1 MTPAF
6 ALASC
11 VSLLL
16 FCGPVPAQDDSGNCL
31 YSFHVGAG
39 NSTKPVVACGF
50 EDPRRIGDD
59 ARIKKTMEALGI
71 PQSIVTF
78 RGCAGLD
85 FSAASDTRVGASK
98 NQYVVSYPSDLQSP
112 MNAMVAPIVHELA
125 HVGQMRAAGGVE
137 NLRRMYESRRVELGA
152 DFVAGLLYATALQG
166 TDIKDFLLNLRLIGG
181 YLARD
186 VESHGTPEQRTG
198 AFRRGAFLQYPYNE
212 LSIPKSEKYFQENDY
227 ADLLVF

>member
-11 VSLLL
+11 LSLLL
-16 FCGPVPAQDDSGNCL
+16 CCATVSAQDDSVNCL
-31 YSFHVGAG
+31 YSFHVGTG
-39 NSTKPVVACGF
+39 NSAKPVVACGY
-50 EDPRRIGDD
+50 EDPRLIGDD

-71 PQSIVTF
+71 PHALVTF

-85 FSAASDTRVGASK
+85 FSAAPDTRVGAGK

-112 MNAMVAPIVHELA
+112 INVMVAPIVHELA

-137 NLRRMYESRRVELGA
+137 NLRRIYESRRVELGA
-152 DFVAGLLYATALQG
+152 DFVAGLIFATALKG
-166 TDIKDFLLNLRLIGG
+166 DDIKDFLLNLRLIGG
-181 YLARD
+181 YHVRD

-227 ADLLVF
+227 ANLLVF